1 MQLASTRNCK
11 TPVEVWR
18 PTRPFSDETIFD
30 RTAADGA
37 LEFHGLKKFRA
48 QFTLDNG
55 LELV

>member
-11 TPVEVWR
+11 TPVEVLR
-18 PTRPFSDETIFD
+18 PTRPFSDE
-30 RTAADGA
+30 TAADGA
-37 LEFHGLKKFRA
+37 LEFHGLEKFRA